1 MGKLELFNQGL
12 KPRHGLTS
20 LKAKLSDF
28 VFRGYLVVMSMHD
41 S

>member
-1 MGKLELFNQGL
+1 MEKLELFDQGL

-28 VFRGYLVVMSMHD
+28 VF
-41 S
+41 